1 MNLQGWI
8 TPEQLEGAV
17 GKKEIDFNSAN
28 QYDKEKDLTEK
39 QAHLI
44 VNLMKRKRFKKLT
57 DINKEFIPK
66 SSTGFISI
74 GMAAKVINEL
84 FKR

>member
-1 MNLQGWI
+1 MNMSGWI

-17 GKKEIDFNSAN
+17 GKKEIDFNPTN
-28 QYDKEKDLTEK
+28 QYNNEQDPTEK

-57 DINKEFIPK
+57 DINGDFIPK
-66 SSTGFISI
+66 SSTGLISV
-74 GMAAKVINEL
+74 GMAARVINEL
-84 FKR
+84 FKK

>member
-8 TPEQLEGAV
+8 TPEQLAENTD
-17 GKKEIDFNSAN
+17 KKEIDFNPAN

-57 DINKEFIPK
+57 DINSDFVSKP
-66 SSTGFISI
+66 STGFISI

-84 FKR
+84 FKK

>member
-8 TPEQLEGAV
+8 TPKQLAENTD
-17 GKKEIDFNSAN
+17 KKEIDFSPAT
-28 QYDKEKDLTEK
+28 QYNNEQDLTEK

-44 VNLMKRKRFKKLT
+44 VSLMKRKHIKKLT
-57 DINKEFIPK
+57 DISGDFIPK
-66 SSTGFISI
+66 PSTGFISV

-84 FKR
+84 FKK